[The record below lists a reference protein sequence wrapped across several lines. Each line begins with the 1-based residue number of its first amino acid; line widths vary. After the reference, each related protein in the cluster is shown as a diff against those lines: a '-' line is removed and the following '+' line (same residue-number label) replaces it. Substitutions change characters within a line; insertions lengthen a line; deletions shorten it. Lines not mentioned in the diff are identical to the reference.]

1 LTKEINLSTAP
12 SQADTHWKQ
21 VMFFLKKEIQA
32 EAGDTIE
39 GVFKMKAGSH
49 NHRSLSIDLS
59 YKLLS
64 SSKSAL
70 KQSFVLEQ

>member
-1 LTKEINLSTAP
+1 
-12 SQADTHWKQ
+12 
-21 VMFFLKKEIQA
+21 MFFLKKEIQA
-32 EAGDTIE
+32 KAGDIIE

-59 YKLLS
+59 YKLS